1 MNINFSKI
9 ALITGLTLT
18 LSMGLISCG
27 PPPEPTVFG
36 VPEHVWTTLS
46 PQERQQ
52 VINGYNTQQKIN
64 AQNAPVEGVIG
75 ATAAAINN
83 EQNLKAAQQSQSPG
97 FPNFPNMPNM
107 PNP

>member
-1 MNINFSKI
+1 MVKNTKFSKLI
-9 ALITGLTLT
+9 LITTVTCT

-75 ATAAAINN
+75 ATEAAINN
-83 EQNLKAAQQSQSPG
+83 AQNLKAAEQSGSSG
-97 FPNFPNMPNM
+97 FPNFPNI